1 MKNLGIGVQ
10 TFDFF
15 HKENLIYVDKTE
27 QLYEMI
33 QMRQHNFIVRPRRF
47 GKSLLLS
54 TIDCIYQGKQALF
67 EGTWIYDKIDWEKEK
82 RPTLRLDFTLIEYH
96 ACSLEKGLQ
105 NYLSSVAQHQLNMT
119 FPPNLQARDMFRE
132 LILTMG
138 REQAVVILIDEYEM
152 AVTDFVGTD
161 DPRLDENI
169 TTLKKFYG
177 VMKGASQYIHRSF
190 ITGVSKIGKISILSD
205 LNMLNDLT
213 LHEKFTTL
221 LGYTEKELRHYFVEY
236 ITEAARREEMT
247 EEALLAEIKFYYN
260 GYSWDGIETNKVYNP
275 FSIVN
280 YFQNF
285 DFRNYW
291 FDTGTPTILI
301 RGARQNQLSLNDLD
315 KLEVTG
321 ELLGNADLK
330 HFYSISLLF
339 QAGYLSIKE
348 VRKAKGGRNYRLG
361 FPNEEVKKSFASH
374 LLTEYIG
381 KDWGYVDTTISH
393 QLKLCIENEDWE
405 KMFRIFPPV
414 IESTSYNVN
423 KFVEG
428 YFHTIMHVLVYS
440 TGLVTFSELESQ
452 QGRLDMVTAT
462 YTAVVIFEFKQNE
475 SAAAAIAQIKEK
487 GYDKRFYLSG
497 LRLFL
502 VGINFLSSE
511 KRINDIKVEQWENG
525 VYKEI
530 TGNFV

>member
-10 TFDFF
+10 YFGDF
-15 HKENLIYVDKTE
+15 KTDNLIYVDKTE
-27 QLYEMI
+27 SLYEM
-33 QMRQHNFIVRPRRF
+33 MGLPKHNFIVRPRRF

-54 TIDCIYQGKQALF
+54 TIDCIYQGRKDLF

-82 RPTLRLDFTLIEYH
+82 RPTLRLDFTLIEYN
-96 ACSLEKGLQ
+96 ACSLEKGIQDYLQ
-105 NYLSSVAQHQLNMT
+105 PIAEHLALALEDTSARNMFKRIIEKMAET
-119 FPPNLQARDMFRE
+119 TQ
-132 LILTMG
+132 I
-138 REQAVVILIDEYEM
+138 VILIDEYEM
-152 AVTDFVGTD
+152 AVTDFVGTN

-169 TTLKKFYG
+169 TTLKKLYG
-177 VMKGASQYIHRSF
+177 VLKGASQFIHRSF

-213 LHEKFTTL
+213 LHERFTTL
-221 LGYTEKELRHYFVEY
+221 LGYTEKELRFYFADY
-236 ITEAARREEMT
+236 IKEAARREEMS
-247 EEALLAEIKFYYN
+247 EEEILAEIKFYYN
-260 GYSWDGIETNKVYNP
+260 GYSWDGIVANKVYNP

-285 DFRNYW
+285 AFRNYW
-291 FDTGTPTILI
+291 FDTGTPTVLI
-301 RGARQNQLSLNDLD
+301 RGARLHQLTLNDLD

-330 HFYSISLLF
+330 NFYSISLLF

-348 VRKAKGGRNYRLG
+348 ARKAKGGANYRLG

-374 LLTEYIG
+374 LLTEYVG

-393 QLKLCIENEDWE
+393 KLKLCIENEDWE
-405 KMFRIFPPV
+405 NMFRIFPPV

-462 YTAVVIFEFKQNE
+462 YTAVFIFEFKQNE
-475 SAAAAIAQIKEK
+475 SAASAISQIKEK

-502 VGINFLSSE
+502 IGVNFLASE
-511 KRINDIKVEQWENG
+511 KRINDIKVEQWEDG